1 MDTRTT
7 TEKKTGESAE
17 SATSAEAVEAAAT
30 GPVEDTTPDLLDKG
44 DKDGKADKDGEV
56 GGTAGDDAFD
66 EDGEELP
73 SETAPASAGIGGA
86 AAAVVSAALGVVALT
101 GTWTGKVV
109 SERETLVGQ
118 IKTSGS
124 GTPAQQIS
132 EIYGDAWHST
142 ALVNGVFAFVALFV
156 AVLVLIL
163 PGRPAWVRA
172 VAVAGAVL
180 GGLGL
185 LLSAGTYFDLFLS
198 LPTAGS

>member
-1 MDTRTT
+1 MDTKTT
-7 TEKKTGESAE
+7 TEKTGESAE
-17 SATSAEAVEAAAT
+17 SAETAEATPA
-30 GPVEDTTPDLLDKG
+30 EDTTAVVLDKQ
-44 DKDGKADKDGEV
+44 DDAP
-56 GGTAGDDAFD
+56 AGDLADELADD
-66 EDGEELP
+66 EDDEDDEL
-73 SETAPASAGIGGA
+73 SAAAAPASAGIGGA
-86 AAAVVSAALGVVALT
+86 AAALVSAALGAVALT

-109 SERETLVGQ
+109 SERETLLGQ
-118 IKTSGS
+118 IKTSGG

-142 ALVNGVFAFVALFV
+142 ALVNGIFSLVALFV

-163 PGRPAWVRA
+163 PGRPTWVRA